1 MIHSGFC
8 IAAPGRCS
16 EGCQHDKE
24 EDRSH
29 PLVLTALQV
38 HWREKWVRMATVGGT
53 HHCRSRRGER
63 QSESERARE
72 KESACEC
79 VCERDRHERRRDRAR
94 ERESEREWHGILFKE
109 PNSNREPPKR
119 PNWAL

>member
-24 EDRSH
+24 EDHSH

-72 KESACEC
+72 KESACE
-79 VCERDRHERRRDRAR
+79 RAR
-94 ERESEREWHGILFKE
+94 E
-109 PNSNREPPKR
+109 
-119 PNWAL
+119 

>member
-24 EDRSH
+24 EDHSH

-72 KESACEC
+72 KESACE
-79 VCERDRHERRRDRAR
+79 AR
-94 ERESEREWHGILFKE
+94 ERERVARNLIQRTQPQSG
-109 PNSNREPPKR
+109 
-119 PNWAL
+119 AAQAT

>member
-24 EDRSH
+24 EDHSH

-38 HWREKWVRMATVGGT
+38 HWRENGSGW
-53 HHCRSRRGER
+53 HSRWNTSLSQQEGR
-63 QSESERARE
+63 
-72 KESACEC
+72 KT
-79 VCERDRHERRRDRAR
+79 
-94 ERESEREWHGILFKE
+94 ERE
-109 PNSNREPPKR
+109 
-119 PNWAL
+119 